1 MASDRNKKKKDVPD
15 LTIFE
20 ERKAQKLSAKEVLK
34 TAKDQEALKLKE
46 GYRYLASP
54 DGKTMILTKTK
65 K

>member
-20 ERKAQKLSAKEVLK
+20 ERKAQKVSAKEVLQ
-34 TAKDQEALKLKE
+34 TAKGQEALRLKQ
-46 GYRYLASP
+46 GWRYIAP
-54 DGKTMILTKTK
+54 ADGKTMILTKTK